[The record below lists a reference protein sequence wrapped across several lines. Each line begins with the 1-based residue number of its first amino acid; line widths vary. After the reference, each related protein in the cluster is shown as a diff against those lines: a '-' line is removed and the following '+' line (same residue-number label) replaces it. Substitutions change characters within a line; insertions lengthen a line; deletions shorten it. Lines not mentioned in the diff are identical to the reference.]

1 MNKNNL
7 NKNIYGIEKGIIEL
21 KYKDFIIS
29 KNKIKINND
38 FFDNKGLIVFYAPWR
53 KHCQGIS
60 TDLINLSNDNL
71 YIFPI
76 GAVNIE
82 DIKNENH
89 LLSKKAK
96 IKQIPTI
103 KYINSKGYLLDY
115 KYDINIDN
123 LKYFINMN
131 L

>member
-1 MNKNNL
+1 MNKNIL

-21 KYKDFIIS
+21 KYKDFIIN

-38 FFDNKGLIVFYAPWR
+38 FFNNKGFIIFYAPWC
-53 KHCQGIS
+53 KHCQDIS

-115 KYDINIDN
+115 NYDINIDN